1 MKPVEPTDPTPSA
14 RTEGVNQQQLHATEP
29 LAINVMTFNLRVNT
43 PIDEGNAWPHRSHL
57 AGRLIREAAPD
68 IVGTQEGQGAMLAD
82 LDRELPGYSRIGEGR
97 SGEAAC
103 DPAEDECCAIYYNK
117 DRLSLLNHG
126 QFWLSE
132 SPETPGSISWDSS
145 YPRIV
150 TWAVFRMND
159 EAGTRF
165 GIFNTHFDHLGQ
177 QAREQSASL
186 LLERIQQFCE
196 TAQLP
201 VVLTGDFNAFPDNPA
216 IVQLSESLTS
226 AYSILQEPVG
236 RTFHEFLGG
245 KPGEPID
252 YIFATPSVSIIATYI
267 HDEQLEGA
275 YPSDHYPIRA
285 QIRLTPSYTM

>member
-1 MKPVEPTDPTPSA
+1 MKPVEPTNLTPSVQP
-14 RTEGVNQQQLHATEP
+14 EGAIQQQSQAVEP
-29 LAINVMTFNLRVNT
+29 LALDVMTFNLRVNT
-43 PIDEGNAWPHRSHL
+43 PIDEGNAWPYRSHL

-68 IVGTQEGQGAMLAD
+68 IIGTQEGQGAMLAD
-82 LDRELPGYSRIGEGR
+82 LDRELPDYSRIGEGR
-97 SGEAAC
+97 SGDAC
-103 DPAEDECCAIYYNK
+103 DPAEDECCAIYYRK

-145 YPRIV
+145 LPRIA
-150 TWAVFRMND
+150 TWAIFRMND

-177 QAREQSASL
+177 QAREQSAIL
-186 LLERIQQFCE
+186 LLERIQQFRE

-216 IVQLSESLTS
+216 IVQLSESLTN

-236 RTFHEFLGG
+236 QTFHEFLGG
-245 KPGEPID
+245 KSGEPID
-252 YIFATPSVSIIATYI
+252 YIFATPSVSVVATYI
-267 HDEQLEGA
+267 HDEQLEDA